1 MIIETTHNLN
11 RKSYVIPLAVAEIL
25 LAFLLLFFPDTAK
38 IFLFGLPIVLLF
50 GEAIELVFKY
60 LKRKKNIV
68 YLIGAILSGAVGIF
82 ALFSGRKT
90 FMLGIAILML
100 FETVRFFACSC
111 KEKNNIIEKLIYIC
125 AALLSMFWMVLIL
138 FKGLHLY
145 WSVRE
150 YLALYFIGS
159 AILSLLRKR

>member
-1 MIIETTHNLN
+1 MIVETTHNLN

-50 GEAIELVFKY
+50 GESIELVFKY
-60 LKRKKNIV
+60 LKRKKNTV
-68 YLIGAILSGAVGIF
+68 YLIGAILSGAGGMA

-100 FETVRFFACSC
+100 FETVRFFVCSC
-111 KEKNNIIEKLIYIC
+111 KEKNNIVEKLIYIC